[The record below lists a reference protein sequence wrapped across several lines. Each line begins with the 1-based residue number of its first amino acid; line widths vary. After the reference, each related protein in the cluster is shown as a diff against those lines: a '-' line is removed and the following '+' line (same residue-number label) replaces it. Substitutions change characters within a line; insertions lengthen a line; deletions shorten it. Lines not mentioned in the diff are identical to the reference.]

1 MQKKSSSSVKIYYPK
16 LSKEELTSLL
26 KEKTRKLLKELPLK
40 IVVLFGSYAKGRYT
54 AFSDIDLLV
63 VIKDQH
69 KDYAYHKTHN
79 SLEIDNL
86 QLHLYT
92 SEEYQK
98 LRRKSP
104 TFIKEIEEKGI
115 VIYKET

>member
-1 MQKKSSSSVKIYYPK
+1 MPKKSSNSVKIYYPK
-16 LSKEELTSLL
+16 LSREELTSLL
-26 KEKTRKLLKELPLK
+26 KEKTHDLLKELPLK
-40 IVVLFGSYAKGRYT
+40 TIILFGSYAKGRYT
-54 AFSDIDLLV
+54 ASSDVDLLV

-79 SLEIDNL
+79 SLGIDNL

-92 SEEYQK
+92 SEEYEK

-104 TFIKEIEEKGI
+104 SFIKEIEKGI